1 VPSWNWRV
9 GRTEPRRT
17 HGEQRLRAA
26 LFVAVGL
33 GMTGIVL
40 VAFGAALLKSFELST
55 IDARFSVRGDQPTP
69 KDVVVVG
76 IDDVTF
82 SELRV
87 KVGNRLQQVQWPY
100 PRRFHAR
107 MIDILKRNGAR
118 VIAYD
123 VQFTEPTDPVDDNA
137 LITAIDRARN
147 VVLSTTEV
155 DAKGRANVLGGEAV
169 LRHYHGRV
177 GNGLLPPDTG
187 GVVRRVSFQIAG
199 LQSFSIVAAE
209 GMMAHA
215 MRPSALHGKTAW
227 IDFRGPPGT
236 IAYASFSRVLAG
248 KVPASF
254 FRGKVVVVGAFS
266 PSLHDAYATS
276 TSGNGLMPGPEIQA
290 NAIWTALHGFPLRS
304 AGSWLTLLLVLAF
317 GLMPPIA
324 GLRLGLGSSL
334 IVPLLLGGIYVVVTQ
349 LAFNAGW
356 VIPFVYPI
364 SALALSTVGAVGAHY
379 SVAAFERQRVRDV
392 FSRFVPEQVV
402 DQVLAQT
409 GKDLRLVGATMVGT
423 VVFTDLR
430 GFTSF
435 SEERPPDEVI
445 DVVNKYLEEMTDA
458 VLSNGG
464 TLIGYEGDGIMAV
477 FGAPIE
483 SVDHADLAVAA
494 SREMIQVRL
503 PRFNDWLRERGLGDG
518 FRMGIG
524 LHSGQFVAG
533 NVGSERRLEYTVMG
547 DTTNTASRIQG
558 MTKGTRHMLMFSE
571 ETRALLQEQPHD
583 LVHVDS
589 FEVRGRQARIS
600 LWSLEDISDPP
611 VAAPA
616 PVAAATPAR

>member
-1 VPSWNWRV
+1 VPPWSRRKGRV
-9 GRTEPRRT
+9 APRRSR
-17 HGEQRLRAA
+17 GEQRLRAA

-40 VAFGAALLKSFELST
+40 VAFGAGLLKAFELST
-55 IDARFSVRGDQPTP
+55 VDARFSVRGEQPTP

-76 IDDVTF
+76 VDATTF
-82 SELRV
+82 SELRYPN
-87 KVGNRLQQVQWPY
+87 GNQVQWPY
-100 PRRFHAR
+100 PRRLHAR
-107 MIDILKRNGAR
+107 MIDLLKRDGAR

-123 VQFTEPTDPVDDNA
+123 IQFTEPTVPVEDNA
-137 LITAIDRARN
+137 LIEAIGRARN

-155 DAKGRANVLGGEAV
+155 DAQGHANVLGGDAIVREFHA
-169 LRHYHGRV
+169 RV

-187 GVVRRVSFQIAG
+187 GVLRRVPFQISG
-199 LQSFSIVAAE
+199 VNSFSIVAAE
-209 GMMAHA
+209 AMMGHA
-215 MRPSALHGKTAW
+215 MPPAALHGTTAW

-236 IAYASFSRVLAG
+236 IAFASFSRALAG

-254 FRGKVVVVGAFS
+254 FRGKVVVVGASS
-266 PSLHDAYATS
+266 PTLHDAYATS
-276 TSGNGLMPGPEIQA
+276 TSGDGLMPGPEIQA

-304 AGSWLTLLLVLAF
+304 TGAWLTLLLVLLF
-317 GLMPPIA
+317 GLMPPVA

-334 IVPLLLGGIYVVVTQ
+334 IVPVAIGGIYVVATQ
-349 LAFNAGW
+349 VAFDRGW
-356 VIPFVYPI
+356 VIPFVYPV

-402 DQVLAQT
+402 DEVLART
-409 GKDLRLVGATMVGT
+409 DADLRLGGSTIVGT

-435 SEERPPDEVI
+435 SEERTPEQVI
-445 DVVNKYLEEMTDA
+445 DVVNRYLEEMTDA
-458 VLSNGG
+458 ILSNGG
-464 TLIGYEGDGIMAV
+464 TLIGYEGDGVMAV

-483 SVDHADLAVAA
+483 GPDHADRAVAA
-494 SREMIQVRL
+494 AREMIAERL
-503 PRFNDWLRERGLGDG
+503 PAFNAWMRESGLGEG

-524 LHSGQFVAG
+524 MHSGPFISG
-533 NVGSERRLEYTVMG
+533 NVGSERRLEYTVIG

-558 MTKGTRHMLMFSE
+558 MTKGTRHMLLFSE
-571 ETRALLQEQPHD
+571 ETRALLQQPPDD

-589 FEVRGRQARIS
+589 FDVRGRQARIS
-600 LWSLEDISDPP
+600 LWSLEGVSDPP
-611 VAAPA
+611 VAEATPA
-616 PVAAATPAR
+616 AAATPAR